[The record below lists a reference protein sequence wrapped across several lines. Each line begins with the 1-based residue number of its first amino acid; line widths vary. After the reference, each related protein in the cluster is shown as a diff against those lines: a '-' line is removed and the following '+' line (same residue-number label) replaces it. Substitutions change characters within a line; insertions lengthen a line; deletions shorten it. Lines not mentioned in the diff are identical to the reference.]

1 MKTFLTLKMTLGL
14 FTLMSCRPSEEE
26 KANLE
31 TQQKVWED
39 SIIKATEEKVIQ
51 ILEKQKAFEDSVKNA
66 SENIYKEAATTN
78 QNIDLPKLV
87 QEQDKRTKEW
97 IETENN
103 IQRQLNNMHN
113 SWQQQLQNYRLF

>member
-1 MKTFLTLKMTLGL
+1 MGRFYHKSNRRKSYSNTGKTK
-14 FTLMSCRPSEEE
+14 
-26 KANLE
+26 
-31 TQQKVWED
+31 
-39 SIIKATEEKVIQ
+39 SIRG
-51 ILEKQKAFEDSVKNA
+51 FSKNA

>member
-1 MKTFLTLKMTLGL
+1 
-14 FTLMSCRPSEEE
+14 MSCRPSEEE

-51 ILEKQKAFEDSVKNA
+51 ILAKQKAFEDSVKNA

-78 QNIDLPKLV
+78 QNIDLSKLV